1 MSRVKR
7 GVASHRRHAKILRLT
22 KGHRAGRHSL
32 IKQAKQSL
40 VKAMAYA
47 YTHRRER
54 KRDFRR
60 LWILR
65 IGAAARQNDLTYNGL
80 IHGLKMANVEIDR
93 KMLAD
98 LAARD
103 PASFT
108 QLAATAKAQLA
119 A

>member
-7 GVASHRRHAKILRLT
+7 GVASHRRHTKILRLT
-22 KGHRAGRHSL
+22 KGHRAGRHRL

-80 IHGLKMANVEIDR
+80 IHGLKLANVEIDR

-103 PASFT
+103 PTSFT
-108 QLAATAKAQLA
+108 QLADTAKAQLA